1 MTDVPQ
7 DRQSNTLESEF
18 IARLLDEYKILQD
31 KIDKIGAFRFT
42 IKGWSITVLV
52 AVVFAGSATNV
63 KPLWALAVCAIAVL
77 VGLFLYEWQQTIL
90 RYCFGQRC
98 VLIEE
103 QITHLLRAAVKRNGS
118 ESLASIIVS
127 LQYIPG
133 IGRHVA
139 KLTKVRR
146 RLSRRERFWRR
157 LTAADAPFY
166 FGLIVLIALFSFL
179 ARNND
184 PRDKPDTKS
193 VTIEQNN
200 VAIVSN
206 ASQAGPHPHPR
217 RGKSHLPSTNCDEET
232 AKKAKELKG
241 N

>member
-118 ESLASIIVS
+118 ESLASSIVS

-139 KLTKVRR
+139 SAEV
-146 RLSRRERFWRR
+146 
-157 LTAADAPFY
+157 
-166 FGLIVLIALFSFL
+166 IQV
-179 ARNND
+179 
-184 PRDKPDTKS
+184 
-193 VTIEQNN
+193 
-200 VAIVSN
+200 
-206 ASQAGPHPHPR
+206 
-217 RGKSHLPSTNCDEET
+217 KSHVCRVAGVLVEHHHCQLGAGCIQCGVADEQVGVGG
-232 AKKAKELKG
+232 ALVRDRNGPKAVPGPVVIRIQLE
-241 N
+241 